1 MTQFVALVGQAQ
13 SQLQAAAQ
21 MREVNSQ

>member
-1 MTQFVALVGQAQ
+1 MARFVALVGQAQ

>member
-1 MTQFVALVGQAQ
+1 MARFVTLVGQAQ